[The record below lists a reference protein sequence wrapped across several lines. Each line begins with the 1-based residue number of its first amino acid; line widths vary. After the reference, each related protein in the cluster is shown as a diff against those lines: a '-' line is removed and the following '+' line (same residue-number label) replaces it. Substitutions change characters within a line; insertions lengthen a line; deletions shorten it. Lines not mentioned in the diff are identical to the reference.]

1 MKWLHLEISYK
12 SYIFINMTI
21 DKIDKQNNNIIN
33 LYYTIVCTL
42 NNYNITYNGYDKKIY
57 YNMI

>member
-33 LYYTIVCTL
+33 SMIILYYSM
-42 NNYNITYNGYDKKIY
+42 YFK
-57 YNMI
+57 